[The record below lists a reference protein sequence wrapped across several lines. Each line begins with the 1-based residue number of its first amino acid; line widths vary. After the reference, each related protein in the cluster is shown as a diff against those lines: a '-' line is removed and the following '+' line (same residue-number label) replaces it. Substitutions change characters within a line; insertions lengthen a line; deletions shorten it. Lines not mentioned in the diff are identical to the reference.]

1 MTVQTL
7 FELNGIQHNSTLI
20 FIADINGSELGLTR
34 SMFRNPVLYPT
45 ELREQESQVVVLLCF
60 KTCSFFVIIF
70 RERTRIFIFICDQ
83 HGLP

>member
-7 FELNGIQHNSTLI
+7 FELNRIQHNSTLI

-45 ELREQESQVVVLLCF
+45 ELREQESHVVVLLCF

-70 RERTRIFIFICDQ
+70 RERTQIFIFICDQ